1 MCSLVTHTV
10 QINPSIHIY
19 LISDKIVLKCVKT
32 HDSRIISWS
41 GGGAGRPIYLWQLIF
56 MLKQNLRQQNSYTT
70 YIARDY
76 NLSQTT
82 VMLLVY

>member
-32 HDSRIISWS
+32 HDSRIENGYS
-41 GGGAGRPIYLWQLIF
+41 
-56 MLKQNLRQQNSYTT
+56 
-70 YIARDY
+70 D
-76 NLSQTT
+76 
-82 VMLLVY
+82 